1 MHRAVFKKLL
11 KEAGSQKR
19 TIQKEDEGME
29 ETFKVKEFKKEFQKL
44 KDENKKL
51 EKMLADRMATPKT
64 RDLEKKLLT
73 LSEENQELKALLNV
87 MGEKKEQLTMEVK
100 WQKELTEQTK
110 QEARKV
116 ISHVMALTSFSC
128 NKSCPAF
135 DLCKK
140 RVLIV
145 GGITRMKSAYRELIE
160 SSGGVFDYHD
170 GYVKK
175 GAKSLEY
182 RMKRADMVLCP
193 VNCNSHTACS
203 VVKTLGK
210 KHKKNVHMLPSYGLS
225 TVSQVIRDAAA
236 YGEEN
241 TTGTFGF

>member
-1 MHRAVFKKLL
+1 MLKKNSS
-11 KEAGSQKR
+11 SQEYENMK
-19 TIQKEDEGME
+19 KAFE
-29 ETFKVKEFKKEFQKL
+29 EFKQEFQKL
-44 KDENKKL
+44 KDENKKF
-51 EKMLADRMATPKT
+51 EKMLANRMTTSKT
-64 RDLEKKLLT
+64 KNLEEELLI
-73 LSEENQELKALLNV
+73 LSEEYQELQALLNV
-87 MGEKKEQLTMEVK
+87 MVEQKEQLTMEVK
-100 WQKELTEQTK
+100 WQKELTEQIK

-116 ISHVMALTSFSC
+116 IGNVIALGPCSCNEC
-128 NKSCPAF
+128 NKSCPVF

-145 GGITRMKSAYRELIE
+145 GGITRMKSAYRDLIE
-160 SSGGVFDYHD
+160 SGGGVFDYHD

-225 TVSQVIRDAAA
+225 TVSQVIHDAAA